1 MRRVAPGCNR
11 RGFAAGRT
19 IRYSSATRS
28 AERMSTTAPLADPET
43 PPLPSLAELRAELD
57 GLDDALHDL
66 LMRRAAVVERV
77 AGLNAHGKVP
87 FRPGREAAILRRL
100 LARHTGRLP
109 PRALVRLWRELFAA
123 TTSLQ
128 GQFSVTVSESDP
140 AFAYTA
146 AAREHFGA
154 LTPLRAHRS
163 PAQAIGEVSGGAAT
177 AAVLPLPAE
186 EEPLPA
192 AWWTTLLH
200 QDEPRLHVVA
210 RLPFWA
216 PRPEGA
222 PQVQALVV
230 AAAPPDPSGAD
241 RALIGLELRPD
252 LSRARLAAA
261 FTGAGLAP
269 AAILLRRDPQAT
281 HGLITVEGLLAEDDP
296 RLAALGEMLERPT
309 LLGGYAVPLEGE
321 A

>member
-1 MRRVAPGCNR
+1 MS
-11 RGFAAGRT
+11 
-19 IRYSSATRS
+19 SSA
-28 AERMSTTAPLADPET
+28 PVVDPEP

-77 AGLNAHGKVP
+77 AGLAARGKVP

-100 LARHTGRLP
+100 LARHEGRLP

-128 GQFSVTVSESDP
+128 DHFSVTVSESDP
-140 AFAYTA
+140 AFTYTA

-154 LTPLRAHRS
+154 LTPLRVHRS
-163 PAQAIGEVSGGAAT
+163 PAQAIAEVSTGAAT

-186 EEPLPA
+186 EEPPKA

-230 AAAPPDPSGAD
+230 AAAAPDPSGAD
-241 RALIGLELRPD
+241 RTLLGLELPPD

-261 FTGAGLAP
+261 FTGAGLPP
-269 AAILLRRDPQAT
+269 AGILLRRDPQAT
-281 HGLITVEGLLAEDDP
+281 HGLITVEGLLAENDP
-296 RLAALGEMLERPT
+296 RLAAAMEGLGRPT

-321 A
+321 T